1 MRPTLTKAVAANAE
15 PEIAR
20 YELKDTKVVGLRLII
35 QPSGAKSWAVR
46 YTTPANEDRRF
57 TLGSYPTIGL
67 DDARKLADGVKRDV
81 LVNRKDPAAEKTET
95 RRKAAAGIDPDA
107 MFTTAWGEWQKAPK
121 PKARDQ
127 KGWRSSTADRVQKL
141 YVNELEPMWGKRR
154 LSEIGKSDVSHP
166 ISTRSR

>member
-15 PEIAR
+15 PETAR

-67 DDARKLADGVKRDV
+67 EDARKLADSVKRDV

-107 MFTTAWGEWQKAPK
+107 MFTTAWGE
-121 PKARDQ
+121 
-127 KGWRSSTADRVQKL
+127 
-141 YVNELEPMWGKRR
+141 
-154 LSEIGKSDVSHP
+154 
-166 ISTRSR
+166 

>member
-1 MRPTLTKAVAANAE
+1 MRPTLTKAVAVSAE
-15 PEIAR
+15 PETAR

-67 DDARKLADGVKRDV
+67 DDARKLADSVKRDV

-107 MFTTAWGEWQKAPK
+107 MFTTAWASGRRHQSQRRGIKKAGDHP
-121 PKARDQ
+121 PPTAC
-127 KGWRSSTADRVQKL
+127 RSST
-141 YVNELEPMWGKRR
+141 
-154 LSEIGKSDVSHP
+154 
-166 ISTRSR
+166 STNWSPCGASGG